1 MRREVPLGS
10 LSVGRCFAYEAQPEP
25 AFDEPASTGLSS
37 VRSVMG
43 PDTVW
48 KITESGDGPV
58 RAVNAR
64 GQECELPAT
73 LMVGE
78 VPRGGYDRLVERVA
92 DPDDPLGV

>member
-1 MRREVPLGS
+1 MRRKVPLGS
-10 LSVGRCFAYEAQPEP
+10 LTVGRCFAHEAPPEP

-43 PDTVW
+43 PDSVW
-48 KITESGDGPV
+48 KVADSTGDPV

-64 GQECELPAT
+64 GEECELPAA

-92 DPDDPLGV
+92 DPDDPLGA